1 MGEWNCRVD
10 TTRPLTGKHFWPCLL
25 DCGGARQDVQK
36 RHAETIRK
44 IAAGAGGYVLGLC
57 DVRKVRIIL
66 RMMRKSRL
74 LNALISRTKQEILAA
89 TVLQP
94 ERSWYLLELA
104 RHLRVR
110 PSSLQRELRLLAE
123 AGILQRWQN
132 GNRVYFRADRACP
145 IFRPLG
151 EILFKT
157 IGVVEA
163 LHTALYSLKDE
174 IEVAFVYGSVAEA
187 AERSAS
193 DIDLMVIGSA
203 TLSAI
208 APLLREP
215 ERRLGRAI
223 NPTIY
228 TEDEF
233 EARLREGRHF
243 LTSVLRKEP
252 LFIIGGPDE
261 LAKLTS
267 SVTSAAAPHQS
278 ARNRRSARSH

>member
-1 MGEWNCRVD
+1 M
-10 TTRPLTGKHFWPCLL
+10 T
-25 DCGGARQDVQK
+25 
-36 RHAETIRK
+36 
-44 IAAGAGGYVLGLC
+44 
-57 DVRKVRIIL
+57 
-66 RMMRKSRL
+66 RKSRL
-74 LNALISRTKQEILAA
+74 LDALINRTKQEILAA

-94 ERSWYLLELA
+94 ERSWYLVELA

-123 AGILQRWQN
+123 AGILKRRQN
-132 GNRVYFRADRACP
+132 GNRVYFQADRACP
-145 IFRPLG
+145 IFRALS
-151 EILFKT
+151 EILAKT
-157 IGVVEA
+157 VGIVEA
-163 LHTALYSLKDE
+163 LRAALHSLNDQ

-187 AERSAS
+187 AERSGS

-203 TLSAI
+203 ALSAI

-228 TEDEF
+228 AKDEF
-233 EARLREGRHF
+233 ETRLREGRHF

-252 LFIIGGPDE
+252 LFIMGGPDE

-267 SVTSAAAPHQS
+267 SATGAAAPHQS